1 MKPKEK
7 NCVICEKKF
16 KPKVAN
22 SLCCSDKCR
31 STRDAKYEK
40 SRKKRDW
47 AAYEKTR
54 TRDPIK
60 KNAYMK
66 KYYKLHKDEI
76 KLCEVKYSNSYI
88 TVHKDMWSDSLV
100 KAMDF
105 YIQKEEY
112 EKCSKIKKLIDK
124 L

>member
-54 TRDPIK
+54 TRDQIK
-60 KNAYMK
+60 KTAYMK

-76 KLCEVKYSNSYI
+76 KLWRDNYYKENKERILEHNRKYRASRKN
-88 TVHKDMWSDSLV
+88 
-100 KAMDF
+100 
-105 YIQKEEY
+105 E
-112 EKCSKIKKLIDK
+112 
-124 L
+124 